1 MRKLRRLIRSCCGK
15 VLLPLT
21 VHSVGFL
28 SRISTR
34 SPSPQ
39 TKVAHTRPRRPATSR
54 QPPSRTPQTRTN
66 PRISTEQHRPCVRE
80 ITSAPSS
87 LTSATTKGLSRQC
100 PGGADLSCGGPSGR
114 LVETCPAGDS
124 DGARTPVDPCSTART
139 TPPETP
145 TTADTAGHPKTF
157 FNERK
162 PPTLLAGPS
171 KPRPDRLALDTSD
184 SLASCENAVSSSAT
198 THHRPARFG

>member
-1 MRKLRRLIRSCCGK
+1 MLRQGSSPINS
-15 VLLPLT
+15 PLGWFPVQDT
-21 VHSVGFL
+21 HEIAVTADK
-28 SRISTR
+28 SREDP
-34 SPSPQ
+34 SPSGCHIVLPGRQ
-39 TKVAHTRPRRPATSR
+39 VPTDPRKPAHLR
-54 QPPSRTPQTRTN
+54 QP
-66 PRISTEQHRPCVRE
+66 
-80 ITSAPSS
+80 APTQSDGDH
-87 LTSATTKGLSRQC
+87 LCAANHKRGLSRQF
-100 PGGADLSCGGPSGR
+100 PEGTDLSCGGPSGR

>member
-1 MRKLRRLIRSCCGK
+1 MLRQGTSPINS
-15 VLLPLT
+15 PLGWFPVQDT
-21 VHSVGFL
+21 HEIAATADK
-28 SRISTR
+28 SREDP
-34 SPSPQ
+34 SPSGCHIVLPGRQ
-39 TKVAHTRPRRPATSR
+39 VPTDPRKPAHLR
-54 QPPSRTPQTRTN
+54 QP
-66 PRISTEQHRPCVRE
+66 
-80 ITSAPSS
+80 APIQSDGDH
-87 LTSATTKGLSRQC
+87 LCAANHKRGLSR
-100 PGGADLSCGGPSGR
+100 PFPDGTDLSCGGPSGR

>member
-15 VLLPLT
+15 VLLQLT

-28 SRISTR
+28 SRIRTR
-34 SPSPQ
+34 SPPPQ
-39 TKVAHTRPRRPATSR
+39 TKVASTPPHACHIVLPGRQVPADPRKPAHLRRPV
-54 QPPSRTPQTRTN
+54 P
-66 PRISTEQHRPCVRE
+66 
-80 ITSAPSS
+80 APSEGDHLRAAS
-87 LTSATTKGLSRQC
+87 QKRGLPRQC

-124 DGARTPVDPCSTART
+124 DGARTPVDSCSTART

>member
-15 VLLPLT
+15 VLLQLT

-28 SRISTR
+28 SRIRTR
-34 SPSPQ
+34 SLSPQ
-39 TKVAHTRPRRPATSR
+39 TKVASTPPHVCHIVLPGRQVPADPRKPAHLRRPAPTPSEGDHLRAASQKRGLPR
-54 QPPSRTPQTRTN
+54 QF
-66 PRISTEQHRPCVRE
+66 
-80 ITSAPSS
+80 
-87 LTSATTKGLSRQC
+87 